1 MEVSNKD
8 LKLQKRFHVKQYE
21 DSIKN
26 IRTKIHQKLQMT
38 VICLMKLMFN
48 LVSKETIIN
57 YKAPISIYQVG
68 RSNNAIKF
76 W

>member
-26 IRTKIHQKLQMT
+26 IRTKNSPKT
-38 VICLMKLMFN
+38 ANDCDMFN
-48 LVSKETIIN
+48 EIN
-57 YKAPISIYQVG
+57 V
-68 RSNNAIKF
+68 
-76 W
+76 